1 MNIRHK
7 ILAGYLGVFLVFSF
21 LGFYTLTNMY
31 RMQNSYRELIDHRA
45 RVVSETKDLLL
56 SVEYEALM
64 LRTYL
69 LTGGEEW
76 NAEYHRQEQL
86 VNQRLAQLE
95 ERLTTGEEKVL
106 FASLKR
112 AVTGLS
118 ESYADTLLAVRQR
131 SDLTDQQK
139 LAEVIRITVAKRG
152 TVRGIIAQGE
162 DFIAYQQRL
171 MDEAIAANEAWVERV
186 SGISTAL
193 GLLSLIVGAIAA
205 LYISRTIADPV
216 RRIEEQV
223 NRIARGDLTP
233 HELEIAS
240 RDEVGRLARSFGVM
254 LANFRHLTGRLQAT
268 AEEMG
273 RFATDL
279 RANARDAVEAAGT
292 TTQVLARAT
301 DSVRDLTERAQ
312 SLAGVSDRASEQAA
326 EVEKATARVLQQM
339 ESTSRV
345 AARASKAV
353 RDLGA
358 SLADVRQIV
367 QFISQFAEQADLL
380 GRKAADELL
389 EEGIS
394 SRDKGVFLNLVQEIR
409 SRAQD
414 AARATNEVTKL
425 ITTVQQHAHEAV
437 SSVDEDCRLVAE
449 GRAAARQAVE
459 AFGGLVKEVQAI
471 TGPIDETAAA
481 VRDFSAALARVT
493 RASEAQTA
501 LVENLAQVS
510 ATLDGLAKEL
520 RETLATLRL

>member
-1 MNIRHK
+1 MHIRYK
-7 ILAGYLGVFLVFSF
+7 ILAGYLGVFLVFSV
-21 LGFYTLTNMY
+21 LGVFTLTNMY

-45 RVVSETKDLLL
+45 RMVSETKDLLL
-56 SVEYEALM
+56 AVEYEALM

-76 NAEYHRQEQL
+76 NAEYRRQAQL
-86 VNQRLAQLE
+86 VDQRLAQLE
-95 ERLTTGEEKVL
+95 AGLTTEEEKVL

-112 AVTGLS
+112 SVTGLS
-118 ESYADTLLAVRQR
+118 ESYAETLLAVRQR

-171 MDEAIAANEAWVERV
+171 MDQAVAANEAWVKRI
-186 SGISTAL
+186 SGISTTL
-193 GLLSLIVGAIAA
+193 GLLSLVLGVIAA

-216 RRIEEQV
+216 RQIEEQV
-223 NRIARGDLTP
+223 NRIARGDLTS

-254 LANFRHLTGRLQAT
+254 LANLRGVTGRLQTT

-279 RANARDAVEAAGT
+279 RANARDAVAAAGT
-292 TTQVLARAT
+292 TTEVLARAT
-301 DSVRDLTERAQ
+301 DTVGDLTERAQ
-312 SLAGVSDRASEQAA
+312 ALAGVSDRASEQAA
-326 EVEKATARVLQQM
+326 QVQEATARVLHQM
-339 ESTSRV
+339 ESTNRV

-367 QFISQFAEQADLL
+367 EFISQFAEQANLL
-380 GRKAADELL
+380 ARKAADELMDEGMSR
-389 EEGIS
+389 EE
-394 SRDKGVFLNLVQEIR
+394 KGVFLNLVQEIR
-409 SRAQD
+409 TRAQE
-414 AARATNEVTKL
+414 AARATDEVTKL
-425 ITTVQQHAHEAV
+425 ITTVQRHAREAV

-449 GRAAARQAVE
+449 GRISARQAVE
-459 AFGGLVKEVQAI
+459 AFSGLVKEVHVI
-471 TGPIDETAAA
+471 TGRIDETAAA
-481 VRDFSAALARVT
+481 IRDFSAALAGVT
-493 RASEAQTA
+493 RASQAQTI
-501 LVENLAQVS
+501 LVENVAQVS
-510 ATLDGLAKEL
+510 ATLDGLALEL
-520 RETLATLRL
+520 REALATLKL